1 MTALFIFVLI
11 YIVNGLIINRI
22 KESNLQYFL
31 LSLEF
36 GIPIWFVI
44 WLKDYLKDKD
54 YPNSIIIAF
63 TATLVIFIPIKIIFK
78 RIRKN
83 KEKDL

>member
-11 YIVNGLIINRI
+11 FIVNGLIINRI

-31 LSLEF
+31 LFLEF
-36 GIPIWFVI
+36 SIPIWFAI
-44 WLKDYLKDKD
+44 GLKDYLTDKD
-54 YPNSIIIAF
+54 YPNSVVIAF
-63 TATLVIFIPIKIIFK
+63 AVALTIFIPIKIIFK

-83 KEKDL
+83 KERYL